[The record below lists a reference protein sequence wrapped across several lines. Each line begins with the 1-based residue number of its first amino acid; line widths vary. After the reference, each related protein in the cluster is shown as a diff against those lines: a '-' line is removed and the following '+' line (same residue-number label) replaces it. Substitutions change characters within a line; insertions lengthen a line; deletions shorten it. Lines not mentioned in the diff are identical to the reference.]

1 MGLQKKRN
9 KRKAKKNM
17 SEEVK
22 SIEFPAVD
30 IEKGKGSGTLEIRGE
45 QGSTGK
51 LEIYFRHPVL
61 ADIVEK
67 MSLGNFQ
74 GDQFAKEYKPC
85 LMPHPDPKAAKIGL
99 VATRPAVYVASKN
112 FESGV
117 DLDFAKPP
125 RGILICNPTAL
136 RAGFSLV
143 VELKTP
149 VPVDTLRKWGQQLI
163 RGCDDILAASRP
175 FKIAWNMTESVP
187 GTL

>member
-1 MGLQKKRN
+1 
-9 KRKAKKNM
+9 M
-17 SEEVK
+17 SETEGAK
-22 SIEFPAVD
+22 LEFPAVD
-30 IEKGKGSGTLEIRGE
+30 IEKAKGAGTLDIRGQ

-67 MSLGNFQ
+67 MSLGNFN
-74 GDQFAKEYKPC
+74 GEQFAKEYKPC
-85 LMPHPDPKAAKIGL
+85 LMPHPDPKAAKQGL

-112 FESGV
+112 FESAT
-117 DLDFAKPP
+117 DLDFTKPP
-125 RGILICNPTAL
+125 RGILVSNPQAL
-136 RAGFSLV
+136 RDGFSLI

-163 RGCDDILAASRP
+163 RGCDDILIASRP

-187 GTL
+187 GSL